1 MTEITLPVEITD
13 SDEEVT
19 FRKYKQIQ
27 TEMRDE
33 MGEEKFARLMEKC
46 GDHETIEQVF
56 LDRQHTYE
64 YPLIA
69 TGMFMSAADNP
80 SWETVLWAQSFAMK
94 GGQAHESAIR
104 EIVDEYEAEDYFLY

>member
-27 TEMRDE
+27 VEMRNE
-33 MGEEKFARLMEKC
+33 MGEEKFSRLMLNC
-46 GDHETIEQVF
+46 GDDETIQQVF
-56 LDRQHTYE
+56 SDRPHTYK

-69 TGMFMSAADNP
+69 TGKFMSTANNP

-94 GGQAHESAIR
+94 YGQAHESSIR
-104 EIVDEYEAEDYFLY
+104 EIVDEYEAEDFDLE